1 MSSQDVSKNFP
12 LVIGNLIPLH
22 VVSNASS
29 DENLVVTLEDEV
41 VYGPPYSHFHA
52 DITSRICYIRIRYYN
67 LPIYILPH
75 SIALLLFDVVQIHAF
90 ARPGITSNTLC
101 LDMVP
106 ITRSAG
112 AVLWSVE
119 IVMQLRFYALYGCS
133 KRIAALNLI
142 LFAGSITSFLWITLF
157 NHVKRAASVI
167 HLPLPGCPS
176 VHQGIEWALWV
187 PATIDEGILFSF
199 VLVKT
204 SQSTIRSLRQ
214 DTQVSIYALLLR
226 DNIAYF
232 FGCGSL
238 FRRYST
244 LWFPNRHSR

>member
-1 MSSQDVSKNFP
+1 MSSQDVSKYFP

-22 VVSNASS
+22 VVS
-29 DENLVVTLEDEV
+29 VTLEDE
-41 VYGPPYSHFHA
+41 
-52 DITSRICYIRIRYYN
+52 ICYIWIRYYN

-90 ARPGITSNTLC
+90 TRPGITSNTLC
-101 LDMVP
+101 LDMIP

-119 IVMQLRFYALYGCS
+119 IFMQLRVYALYGCS

-142 LFAGSITSFLWITLF
+142 LFAGSIASFLWIMLF

-187 PATIDEGILFSF
+187 PVAE
-199 VLVKT
+199 KT

-232 FGCGSL
+232 FGCGYL

-244 LWFPNRHSR
+244 LWFPNR